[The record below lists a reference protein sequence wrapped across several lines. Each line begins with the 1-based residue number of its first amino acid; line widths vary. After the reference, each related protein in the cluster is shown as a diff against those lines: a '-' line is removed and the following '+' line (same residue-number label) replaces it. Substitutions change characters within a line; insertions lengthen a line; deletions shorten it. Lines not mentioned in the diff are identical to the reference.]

1 MSKRL
6 SSLFGHKKGKSEDG
20 APGSAT
26 TSRQNSLAVSP
37 VESPQAGPVKL
48 QKQKLTSASQLSLN
62 TQDITPLEPPP
73 TFRETVSGI
82 SNRTSSRPGSRNGT
96 SDYAPSS
103 RESSHSRPQTPNLLT
118 IPGQAAS
125 PAPYSP
131 SSPGPATPGRIS
143 KKKSWVPGGK
153 NEKHV
158 FDEGESQQKAWIA
171 GLKEHIP
178 YDLSELLSGGRVSEL
193 WDPQGDVI
201 VYLYPE
207 ASGRGPSFRVHSALF
222 QDSKGLAYLCVPM
235 IDSSL
240 QSMHLDREN
249 KFGEPLGDTM
259 FGHSSDPLVPTI
271 MSPTTQPKVVFLPL
285 DLDGDYSAPETT
297 PHGNDLELVVLYR
310 NFFAFLGGGALI
322 STPRQVSLFSIF
334 MGIAS
339 ILRRLAYSNSDGSTW
354 GEIPD
359 NSFARYCD
367 ELRLGDVCTSRE
379 KTIEA
384 VVLGENMR
392 YWPLY
397 NEGFVHAAGRLED
410 VKSIKSPKFAKISPI
425 TMNRLERA
433 SLDVETRLALLHTRL
448 DEFDFPSIF
457 SGIANSQTA
466 TEAKQIR
473 FKAWR
478 LAFVDMRKFVLAQY
492 KRRYGAWPPKGK
504 SKKNNFAEDGLN
516 RLLVREVY
524 DDMCNLYDMLV
535 NPREMTTRTLDLKPM
550 MEEMGTNETIQYAL
564 RSMES
569 EFDRS
574 TPPVIPPIPFD
585 TPLIPS
591 VDQSFVGGN
600 TFASTKGASKLKA
613 NEINELLLGSYNREY
628 IKPSAFVQEFMAYER
643 RLNAGATLD
652 QIVDNRCGQWLFIYV
667 VVQSLPMT
675 AMDARGVNF
684 TEGCESF
691 LFAAP
696 RGGKPWMR
704 EDTLTS
710 KAWYNVKSAGQT
722 LSLSADTLDHQPEG
736 VYRRSHCW
744 LMANEWLAAAGML
757 PEASQTNSND
767 LYQGQ
772 LATHISPVE
781 QGVPSTEH
789 LTPAQSP
796 LLRPMT
802 PSGLHGGTHS
812 PLVKSSS
819 YANLQV
825 DLEQVAAPQMAPR
838 PASQYNPG
846 ITFDSI
852 LGAATSQKP
861 EKKKKK

>member
-6 SSLFGHKKGKSEDG
+6 SSLFGHKKEKSEEG
-20 APGSAT
+20 ALGSPAY
-26 TSRQNSLAVSP
+26 SRQDSVRVSP
-37 VESPQAGPVKL
+37 GASPVAGPGKL
-48 QKQKLTSASQLSLN
+48 QKQRLTSTSELSLN
-62 TQDITPLEPPP
+62 TQDIPPLFPPP
-73 TFRETVSGI
+73 TFRETASGI
-82 SNRTSSRPGSRNGT
+82 SNRPSSRPVSRAGT
-96 SDYAPSS
+96 NEYAPPSRDSS
-103 RESSHSRPQTPNLLT
+103 RSRPQTPNLLT

-125 PAPYSP
+125 PAPHSP
-131 SSPGPATPGRIS
+131 ASPGPGNGARLA
-143 KKKSWVPGGK
+143 KKKSLLPGGK
-153 NEKHV
+153 SDKHK
-158 FDEGESQQKAWIA
+158 FEDGESQQKAWIA

-178 YDLSELLSGGRVSEL
+178 YDLAALLSGGRVSEL
-193 WDPQGDVI
+193 WDPNGDVV

-222 QDSKGLAYLCVPM
+222 ADSKGLNHLCVPT

-240 QSMHLDREN
+240 QNMHLGGADN
-249 KFGEPLGDTM
+249 FGGPLGDATL
-259 FGHSSDPLVPTI
+259 GHNRDPSIPSI
-271 MSPTTQPKVVFLPL
+271 MPPTTQPKAVYLPL
-285 DLDGDYSAPETT
+285 ELDGDYSAPETT
-297 PHGNDLELVVLYR
+297 PHGDDLELVVLYR

-339 ILRRLAYSNSDGSTW
+339 ILRRLAYSNSDGATW
-354 GEIPD
+354 GEVPD
-359 NSFARYCD
+359 ASFARYCD
-367 ELRLGDVCTSRE
+367 ELRLADVRTSRE

-384 VVLGENMR
+384 IVLGENMR

-425 TMNRLERA
+425 TVNRLERA
-433 SLDVETRLALLHTRL
+433 ALDVETRLALLHTRL
-448 DEFDFPSIF
+448 DDFDFPSIF

-466 TEAKQIR
+466 TEAKLVR

-478 LAFVDMRKFVLAQY
+478 LAFIDMRKFVLGIY
-492 KRRYGAWPPKGK
+492 KKRYGAWPPKAK
-504 SKKNNFAEDGLN
+504 SKKNNFAESGLN

-524 DDMCNLYDMLV
+524 ADMCNLYDMLV
-535 NPREMTTRTLDLKPM
+535 NPREMTTRSVDLQPM
-550 MEEMGTNETIQYAL
+550 VEEKGTNETIQHAL

-591 VDQSFVGGN
+591 RDQSFKGGD
-600 TFASTKGASKLKA
+600 TFALTTGASKLKP

-628 IKPSAFVQEFMAYER
+628 IKPSSFVQDFMAYER

-667 VVQSLPMT
+667 VLQSLPMT
-675 AMDARGVNF
+675 AMDARGINF
-684 TEGCESF
+684 TEGCEFF
-691 LFAAP
+691 LFSSP

-704 EDTLTS
+704 EDTLTN

-722 LSLSADTLDHQPEG
+722 ISLSADMLDHQPEG

-744 LMANEWLAAAGML
+744 VMANEWLAAAGML
-757 PEASQTNSND
+757 PEASLTYSND
-767 LYQGQ
+767 SYQGQ
-772 LATHISPVE
+772 FSTQASPLE
-781 QGVPSTEH
+781 QGASSPQH

-796 LLRPMT
+796 LMRPMT
-802 PSGLHGGTHS
+802 PTGPGGSIQS
-812 PLVKSSS
+812 PLAKSSS
-819 YANLQV
+819 YSNLQV
-825 DLEQVAAPQMAPR
+825 NLEQVAAPQKAPR

-852 LGAATSQKP
+852 LGAAAQKP